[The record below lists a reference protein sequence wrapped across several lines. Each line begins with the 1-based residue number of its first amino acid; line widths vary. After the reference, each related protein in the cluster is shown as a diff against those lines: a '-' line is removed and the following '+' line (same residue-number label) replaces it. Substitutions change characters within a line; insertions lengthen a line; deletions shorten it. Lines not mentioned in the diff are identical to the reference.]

1 MGRPRKEVST
11 VSKTSLN
18 LPADL
23 WKKVRI
29 RALEEDRN
37 AQEIVIEMLEE
48 YLRRPK
54 KGGRSRESKG

>member
-1 MGRPRKEVST
+1 M
-11 VSKTSLN
+11 SKTSLN
-18 LPADL
+18 LPAEL

-29 RALEEDRN
+29 RALEEDRS

-48 YLRRPK
+48 YLRRSK

>member
-1 MGRPRKEVST
+1 M
-11 VSKTSLN
+11 SKTSLN

-29 RALEEDRN
+29 RALEEDRS
-37 AQEIVIEMLEE
+37 AQEVVVQMLEE